1 MTLQQFFSWDSIFS
15 DNDVIKIY
23 QKIPAK
29 YKINSDVYD
38 RAVSL
43 ILNKVKNIPH
53 ANKKHKIGINKYYG
67 AILYIVSMIKNKIL
81 KLTKIKKTN
90 SIAGEGS
97 WINFKEYTGTD
108 INPNFINQ
116 CKKLYPER
124 NFFTNN
130 LFNEDLPK
138 DNYDI
143 ALMVGMLSYKFKSFD
158 NNHFIKEVINKAFSS
173 VKETLI
179 FDMQS
184 SVTNPDYPTA
194 DHIHYQNPGEI
205 LDFALSL
212 TPYVTIK
219 HDYMPNPAREFLI
232 ILNHKSR

>member
-1 MTLQQFFSWDSIFS
+1 MLDFSKTKEEIINRY
-15 DNDVIKIY
+15 DNRFKEHGIDPLSLNWQDFKSQNKRFENILDF
-23 QKIPAK
+23 
-29 YKINSDVYD
+29 IN
-38 RAVSL
+38 
-43 ILNKVKNIPH
+43 IN
-53 ANKKHKIGINKYYG
+53 NKKIIDIGCGFADLLKY
-67 AILYIVSMIKNKIL
+67 IQE
-81 KLTKIKKTN
+81 KK
-90 SIAGEGS
+90 
-97 WINFKEYTGTD
+97 INFKEYAGTD

-184 SVTNPDYPTA
+184 SIINPDYPTA

-205 LDFALSL
+205 LNFALSL

-232 ILNHKSR
+232 ILNHNPR

>member
-1 MTLQQFFSWDSIFS
+1 MHDFSKTKEEI
-15 DNDVIKIY
+15 
-23 QKIPAK
+23 
-29 YKINSDVYD
+29 INRYD
-38 RAVSL
+38 DRFKEHGIDPLSL
-43 ILNKVKNIPH
+43 NWLDFKSQNKRFENILNLININ
-53 ANKKHKIGINKYYG
+53 NKKIIDIGCGFADLLKY
-67 AILYIVSMIKNKIL
+67 IQE
-81 KLTKIKKTN
+81 KK
-90 SIAGEGS
+90 
-97 WINFKEYTGTD
+97 INFKEYTGTD

-116 CKKLYPER
+116 CKRLYPER

-212 TPYVTIK
+212 TPYVSIK

>member
-1 MTLQQFFSWDSIFS
+1 MLDFSKTKEEIINRY
-15 DNDVIKIY
+15 DNRFKEHGIDPLSLNWQDFKSQNKRFENILDF
-23 QKIPAK
+23 
-29 YKINSDVYD
+29 IN
-38 RAVSL
+38 
-43 ILNKVKNIPH
+43 IN
-53 ANKKHKIGINKYYG
+53 NKKIIDIGCGFADLLKY
-67 AILYIVSMIKNKIL
+67 IQE
-81 KLTKIKKTN
+81 KK
-90 SIAGEGS
+90 
-97 WINFKEYTGTD
+97 INFKEYTGTD

-124 NFFTNN
+124 NFFNNN